1 MKITPPAP
9 FQETLERL
17 REETLHSLSR
27 TRKEGRGVKQDSPQ
41 DTGERSESSF
51 SKEFLFQRSTEQRLL
66 LRQIEAAL
74 QRIQAGTF
82 GKCLSCGEQINFK
95 RLEAMPSAEYC
106 RDCQEV
112 FEHETPQE
120 RAECGTLLNPHP
132 HKR

>member
-1 MKITPPAP
+1 MPAS
-9 FQETLERL
+9 FQEILERM

-27 TRKEGRGVKQDSPQ
+27 TRKEGRGIKQDTPQ

-51 SKEFLFQRSTEQRLL
+51 SKEFLFQRSTEQRAL

-74 QRIQAGTF
+74 QRIQEGTF
-82 GKCLSCGEQINFK
+82 GECLSCGVKINVK
-95 RLEAMPSAEYC
+95 RLEAMPWAEYC

-112 FEHETPQE
+112 FEREAPREPAAPGDLLRPHE
-120 RAECGTLLNPHP
+120 

>member
-1 MKITPPAP
+1 MPASFQKI
-9 FQETLERL
+9 LERM

-27 TRKEGRGVKQDSPQ
+27 TRKEGRGIKQDTPQ

-66 LRQIEAAL
+66 LREIEAAL
-74 QRIQAGTF
+74 QRIREGTF
-82 GKCLSCGEQINFK
+82 GECLSCGEEINVK
-95 RLEAMPSAEYC
+95 RLEAMPWAEYC

-112 FEHETPQE
+112 FERETPE
-120 RAECGTLLNPHP
+120 DPAAPDDLLRPRV